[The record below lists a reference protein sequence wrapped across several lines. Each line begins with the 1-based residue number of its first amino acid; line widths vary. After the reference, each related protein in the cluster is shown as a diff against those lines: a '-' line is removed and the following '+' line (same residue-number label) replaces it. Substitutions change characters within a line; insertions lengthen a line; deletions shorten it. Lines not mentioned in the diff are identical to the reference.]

1 MGLVQEAIDDACA
14 LLLLGPSFSRFLQ
27 LSEKLVVD
35 FPAHG
40 ILHMEPGHDNVARQT
55 TLEKPTCPIVELFHG
70 FGIARSGN
78 EGRADHCR
86 LR

>member
-1 MGLVQEAIDDACA
+1 MGRFSQRLLSAKAAARPQLVCLARVKIFLTTQAWTVGSLLPRAYEA
-14 LLLLGPSFSRFLQ
+14 Q
-27 LSEKLVVD
+27 VLSS
-35 FPAHG
+35 G
-40 ILHMEPGHDNVARQT
+40 STR
-55 TLEKPTCPIVELFHG
+55 PIVELFHG

>member
-1 MGLVQEAIDDACA
+1 
-14 LLLLGPSFSRFLQ
+14 
-27 LSEKLVVD
+27 
-35 FPAHG
+35 
-40 ILHMEPGHDNVARQT
+40 MESSICDGTGHDNVARQT
-55 TLEKPTCPIVELFHG
+55 TLEKPRAYEAQVLSSGTRPIVELFHG